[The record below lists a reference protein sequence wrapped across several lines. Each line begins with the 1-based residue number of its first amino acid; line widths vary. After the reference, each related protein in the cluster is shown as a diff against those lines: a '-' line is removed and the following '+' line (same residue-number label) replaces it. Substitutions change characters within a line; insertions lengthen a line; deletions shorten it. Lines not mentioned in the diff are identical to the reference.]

1 MINSF
6 LGEPP
11 VPFARGSEQSRW
23 VCEWVRQPWRTE
35 TMSSSPQALFCFDY
49 QHKIWRIL
57 AFQKVTT
64 SKYLAF
70 FFFARYMTHERSVI
84 FLSISYS
91 IAHIGS
97 CSDGFSCRVDIFIS
111 HHAAPL
117 VNSNFVKQVILS
129 VWFIKVWLTE
139 PYSQY
144 RLINKRYVNAEPSG
158 FDFDCAP
165 LPSSYDLLLAPLP
178 SLDYCVVPHPHF
190 KVMAPRLHGLVS
202 QLTQCHWL

>member
-11 VPFARGSEQSRW
+11 APFARGSEQSRW

-70 FFFARYMTHERSVI
+70 FFCSIHDSWKISDFSVHQL
-84 FLSISYS
+84 FNCSYRVLLWWLFMSCWYFYFTSCCPSSKLKLCEAGNLISM
-91 IAHIGS
+91 
-97 CSDGFSCRVDIFIS
+97 S
-111 HHAAPL
+111 HKGLANWTIQP
-117 VNSNFVKQVILS
+117 
-129 VWFIKVWLTE
+129 
-139 PYSQY
+139 
-144 RLINKRYVNAEPSG
+144 EPS
-158 FDFDCAP
+158 D
-165 LPSSYDLLLAPLP
+165 
-178 SLDYCVVPHPHF
+178 
-190 KVMAPRLHGLVS
+190 K
-202 QLTQCHWL
+202 